1 MSNEPDNFSD
11 FAFDLYNASLA
22 EKSGF
27 GAYEAE
33 EVADWRVA
41 ALSKFADLIE
51 KSFREDL
58 PHIVTHAKFD
68 RDSLVAHLYDA
79 LVDATYE
86 IEKELENE

>member
-11 FAFDLYNASLA
+11 YAFDLYNAHLSDGGV
-22 EKSGF
+22 S
-27 GAYEAE
+27 EAD
-33 EVADWRVA
+33 EVADWRIT

-51 KSFREDL
+51 KSFRDEL
-58 PHIVTHAKFD
+58 PNIVTHAKFD
-68 RDSLVAHLYDA
+68 RDGLVAHLYDA

>member
-11 FAFDLYNASLA
+11 RAFDFYNSSL
-22 EKSGF
+22 EEPSE
-27 GAYEAE
+27 GAIEAQD
-33 EVADWRVA
+33 VADWRVA

-58 PHIVTHAKFD
+58 SHIVTHAKFD
-68 RDSLVAHLYDA
+68 REGLVAFLYDG

>member
-1 MSNEPDNFSD
+1 MSNLPDNFSD
-11 FAFDLYNASLA
+11 YAFDLYNSSL
-22 EKSGF
+22 EEPSEGVI
-27 GAYEAE
+27 EAE
-33 EVADWRVA
+33 EVADWRTA

-51 KSFREDL
+51 KSFRDEL

-68 RDSLVAHLYDA
+68 RDGLVAHLYDA

>member
-11 FAFDLYNASLA
+11 YAFDLYNANLSDGGI
-22 EKSGF
+22 S
-27 GAYEAE
+27 EAD
-33 EVADWRVA
+33 EVADWRTA

-58 PHIVTHAKFD
+58 THIVTRAKFD
-68 RDSLVAHLYDA
+68 RESLVAHLYDA